1 MSKNLRQTKILN
13 LVRAYPILSQLE
25 LARQLKAAGLTATQA
40 TLSRDLRE
48 LNLIKTTQG
57 YRPPDALGSVEGN
70 HNQQRHTISQFVTE
84 VAAAGNLVVV
94 KTNPGNA
101 SPVARALD
109 TIGWREIVG
118 TVAGDD
124 TILVVTPDQPKAR
137 LVRKRL
143 MELAG

>member
-1 MSKNLRQTKILN
+1 MNKNIRQTKILN
-13 LVRAYPILSQLE
+13 LIRSRSILSQLE
-25 LARQLKAAGLTATQA
+25 LARKLKAAGVKATQA

-48 LNLIKTTQG
+48 LNLIKTMQG
-57 YRPPDALGSVEGN
+57 YRSPDVLRVIEGN
-70 HNQQRHTISQFVTE
+70 HHPARHTLTQFVTQ
-84 VAAAGNLVVV
+84 VQVAGNLVVV
-94 KTNPGNA
+94 KTNPGDA

-109 TIGWREIVG
+109 MIGWREIVG

-143 MELAG
+143 IELAG